1 MAAGAQQTKVVR
13 VGYVWST
20 NFAEGE
26 SDEEYKSGYA
36 YEYLQKVAYY
46 TGWEYQY
53 VYGDWS
59 DIFQML
65 VDGQVDLMIGV
76 SYTPERARIMDFPDY
91 PMGQENYYIYV
102 WQNSALAN
110 LSASELVGL
119 SIGCTGGS
127 MQNLSLEAWNQEH
140 GSSCTIQTF
149 SGNIDMYKAF
159 ASHTIDAVVDT
170 DNAIL
175 PTDGLVPLVKV
186 GSSDYYLAVR
196 KNAEDI
202 LSELNT
208 ALEQIDHSDPYY
220 LQNLHSKFFS
230 ETAIATTL
238 TAPEKAWLADHPVI
252 RVGYLNSYLP
262 YCSKDG
268 SGQPTGVML
277 DIFSGIF
284 AKLKVDAQ
292 PQIQYTAFDNQQA
305 MVDAVKAG
313 DVDVIFPIGGD
324 VWFSESLGLYQTA
337 DIAQI
342 LLDLVYKGDYAHLT
356 IEKIG
361 VNRNNL
367 MQYMDSVHRYPDAQV
382 VFFDSTEDCLK
393 AIVSGSIDCTIT
405 NGLRTDG
412 LVRRDIY
419 QSLNALE
426 LSDPFPICMGVRRGE
441 TDLLILLNHGLNTLD
456 KNYVLSSTYQYQ
468 DNIYVYTPMD
478 FLLENVLWVVTGIVL
493 FALVIIL
500 AAYRDAQKTR
510 RHLAQEKALTKN
522 LEDALE
528 EAQCANQAKTIF
540 LNNISHDIRTPMN
553 AIMGFTDIAM
563 KYNPKPEVENCLQK
577 IRESSEHLLT
587 LINDVLDISR
597 IESGKI
603 KFAPIG
609 VDIVEVADTVLSIMY
624 GFLSNRNITF
634 HTHLAI
640 PETRYVLADAV
651 RIREVLVNILGN
663 AVKFTG
669 DGGSITFT
677 SDYLPGADDRHMI
690 VRYRVTD
697 TGVGMTKEFV
707 KHIFD
712 EFSQEE
718 SSARTYYKG
727 SGLGMAISKRYVDL
741 MDGNISVESE
751 KGKGSTFTV
760 ELPLELTEA
769 DKVQKQA
776 SPGDSTDLTGVKIL
790 MAEDN
795 DLNAEIAMV
804 QLEELGIHITRASDG
819 KEALKIFA
827 SNQPGTFDII
837 FMDIMM
843 PNMNGYEATKA
854 IRALQNRPDA
864 RTIPIIAMTANAFAE
879 DVQASLDA
887 GMNLSLIHI

>member
-1 MAAGAQQTKVVR
+1 MKKRWIALLLVLVLAAGVIWAGSAYFDFVAQTIFDESTAHLTEIFHQANQQLYNLVSDN
-13 VGYVWST
+13 WSRMRMWAPYIEKT
-20 NFAEGE
+20 Q
-26 SDEEYKSGYA
+26 SDEEI
-36 YEYLQKVAYY
+36 VAYVNQAREESNFTNFY
-46 TGWEYQY
+46 FISRDGKYITLSEDRGYLDLREQLPTLILDDQPIVVNSVVPDKPEIMVFAIPTERDSFRGFDYEAIAITY
-53 VYGDWS
+53 NNS
-59 DIFQML
+59 DMVEALKISAFNGQASTYAVL
-65 VDGQVDLMIGV
+65 PDGRIAVDNSSEAMDNVHNLFVLLEESKSLTDDQITALQQDFLSGNSGSLLFKINGV
-76 SYTPERARIMDFPDY
+76 S
-91 PMGQENYYIYV
+91 NYLVYESANF
-102 WQNSALAN
+102 QNWTVVGIVPADVVNSSMNELQTTTITVVSAIAIAMAVML
-110 LSASELVGL
+110 LLLV
-119 SIGCTGGS
+119 II
-127 MQNLSLEAWNQEH
+127 QNRQKLKQ
-140 GSSCTIQTF
+140 
-149 SGNIDMYKAF
+149 K
-159 ASHTIDAVVDT
+159 
-170 DNAIL
+170 DNAL
-175 PTDGLVPLVKV
+175 
-186 GSSDYYLAVR
+186 LAR
-196 KNAEDI
+196 DELFSK
-202 LSELNT
+202 LSVN
-208 ALEQIDHSDPYY
+208 
-220 LQNLHSKFFS
+220 
-230 ETAIATTL
+230 
-238 TAPEKAWLADHPVI
+238 
-252 RVGYLNSYLP
+252 
-262 YCSKDG
+262 
-268 SGQPTGVML
+268 
-277 DIFSGIF
+277 
-284 AKLKVDAQ
+284 VDDV
-292 PQIQYTAFDNQQA
+292 FL
-305 MVDAVKAG
+305 MVDAK
-313 DVDVIFPIGGD
+313 
-324 VWFSESLGLYQTA
+324 
-337 DIAQI
+337 
-342 LLDLVYKGDYAHLT
+342 DLRVEYVSPN
-356 IEKIG
+356 IEKLVGISE
-361 VNRNNL
+361 
-367 MQYMDSVHRYPDAQV
+367 QQV
-382 VFFDSTEDCLK
+382 FDDIHEIEHL
-393 AIVSGSIDCTIT
+393 
-405 NGLRTDG
+405 LRTDESEHI
-412 LVRRDIY
+412 LD
-419 QSLNALE
+419 Q
-426 LSDPFPICMGVRRGE
+426 LSDILPGEQRLWDREYIHQITGEELWFRVAAFCTDIQGE
-441 TDLLILLNHGLNTLD
+441 TKYILDLSDRTKD
-456 KNYVLSSTYQYQ
+456 KKINQKLADAVHTA
-468 DNIYVYTPMD
+468 
-478 FLLENVLWVVTGIVL
+478 EN
-493 FALVIIL
+493 
-500 AAYRDAQKTR
+500 
-510 RHLAQEKALTKN
+510 
-522 LEDALE
+522 
-528 EAQCANQAKTIF
+528 ANRAKTIF
-540 LNNISHDIRTPMN
+540 LNNMSHDIRTPMN

-563 KYNPKPEVENCLQK
+563 KYHPKPEVENCLQK

-609 VDIVEVADTVLSIMY
+609 VDIVEVTDTVLSIMY

-697 TGVGMTKEFV
+697 TGVGMTKEFL

-718 SSARTYYKG
+718 SSARTQYKG

-741 MDGNISVESE
+741 MGGNISVESE

-804 QLEELGIHITRASDG
+804 QLDELGIHITRASDG

-843 PNMNGYEATKA
+843 PKMNGYEATKA

-887 GMNLSLIHI
+887 GMNDHLSKPIVMEEVIKTIARNIRQ

>member
-1 MAAGAQQTKVVR
+1 MKKRLTALLLSLVLVAGVIWAGSAYFDFVSQTIYEESTAHLTEIFHQANQQLYNLVSVN
-13 VGYVWST
+13 WSRMRMWVPYLEK
-20 NFAEGE
+20 AE
-26 SDEEYKSGYA
+26 SDEEVLA
-36 YEYLQKVAYY
+36 YVDQAREESNFTDFYFISRNGEYLTLTGNRGYLDLRDQLPNLILEKQPIVVNSVVPDQPEIMVFAIPAKQGSYRGFDYEAIAITYNNSDMVNALKISAFAGQASTFAVLPDGRVVVDNGSEDMQDIHNLCALLEKSERLTDEEITALQADFLAGNSSSIVFDVDGSSYY
-46 TGWEYQY
+46 L
-53 VYGDWS
+53 VYEPAN
-59 DIFQML
+59 FQNWTVLGIVPTDVVNSSMNKLQSTTML
-65 VDGQVDLMIGV
+65 VV
-76 SYTPERARIMDFPDY
+76 SGIAI
-91 PMGQENYYIYV
+91 
-102 WQNSALAN
+102 ALAVM
-110 LSASELVGL
+110 LLLLVIL
-119 SIGCTGGS
+119 HNR
-127 MQNLSLEAWNQEH
+127 QKLKQ
-140 GSSCTIQTF
+140 
-149 SGNIDMYKAF
+149 K
-159 ASHTIDAVVDT
+159 
-170 DNAIL
+170 DNAL
-175 PTDGLVPLVKV
+175 
-186 GSSDYYLAVR
+186 LAR
-196 KNAEDI
+196 DELFSK
-202 LSELNT
+202 LSVN
-208 ALEQIDHSDPYY
+208 
-220 LQNLHSKFFS
+220 
-230 ETAIATTL
+230 
-238 TAPEKAWLADHPVI
+238 
-252 RVGYLNSYLP
+252 
-262 YCSKDG
+262 
-268 SGQPTGVML
+268 
-277 DIFSGIF
+277 
-284 AKLKVDAQ
+284 VDDV
-292 PQIQYTAFDNQQA
+292 FL
-305 MVDAVKAG
+305 MVDANDLRVEYVSPNIEKLVG
-313 DVDVIFPIGGD
+313 ISEQQVLDDIREIEHLIRTDESVHILDQLSTILPGEQREWDREYIHQKTGEEL
-324 VWFSESLGLYQTA
+324 WFRVVVFCT
-337 DIAQI
+337 DIQGEKKYI
-342 LLDLVYKGDYAHLT
+342 LDLSDRTKDK
-356 IEKIG
+356 KI
-361 VNRNNL
+361 NQR
-367 MQYMDSVHRYPDAQV
+367 
-382 VFFDSTEDCLK
+382 
-393 AIVSGSIDCTIT
+393 
-405 NGLRTDG
+405 
-412 LVRRDIY
+412 
-419 QSLNALE
+419 
-426 LSDPFPICMGVRRGE
+426 
-441 TDLLILLNHGLNTLD
+441 
-456 KNYVLSSTYQYQ
+456 
-468 DNIYVYTPMD
+468 
-478 FLLENVLWVVTGIVL
+478 
-493 FALVIIL
+493 
-500 AAYRDAQKTR
+500 
-510 RHLAQEKALTKN
+510 
-522 LEDALE
+522 LEDAFHTAE
-528 EAQCANQAKTIF
+528 NANRAKTTF
-540 LNNISHDIRTPMN
+540 LNNMSHDIRTPMN
-553 AIMGFTDIAM
+553 AIIGFTNIAM
-563 KYNPKPEVENCLQK
+563 KHEPEPEVRGCLEK
-577 IRESSEHLLT
+577 IRESSDHLLT

-741 MDGNISVESE
+741 MGGNISVESE

-776 SPGDSTDLTGVKIL
+776 SPGDSTDLAGVKIL

-843 PNMNGYEATKA
+843 PKMNGYEATKA

-887 GMNLSLIHI
+887 RMNGHLSKPIVIDEVVKTIARNLNR

>member
-1 MAAGAQQTKVVR
+1 MKKRLTALLLSLVLVAGLIWAGFAYFGFVSQTIYEESTAHLTEIFHQANQTLYNLVSVN
-13 VGYVWST
+13 WSRMRMWVPYLEK
-20 NFAEGE
+20 AE
-26 SDEEYKSGYA
+26 SDEEVLA
-36 YEYLQKVAYY
+36 YVDQAREESNFTDFYFISRNGEYLTL
-46 TGWEYQY
+46 TGNRGYLDLRDQLPNLILEKQPIVVNSVVPDQPEIMVFAIPAKQGSYRSFDY
-53 VYGDWS
+53 EAIAITYNNS
-59 DIFQML
+59 DL
-65 VDGQVDLMIGV
+65 VD
-76 SYTPERARIMDFPDY
+76 
-91 PMGQENYYIYV
+91 
-102 WQNSALAN
+102 ALKI
-110 LSASELVGL
+110 S
-119 SIGCTGGS
+119 
-127 MQNLSLEAWNQEH
+127 
-140 GSSCTIQTF
+140 
-149 SGNIDMYKAF
+149 AF
-159 ASHTIDAVVDT
+159 AGQASTFAVLPDGRVVVD
-170 DNAIL
+170 N
-175 PTDGLVPLVKV
+175 
-186 GSSDYYLAVR
+186 GS
-196 KNAEDI
+196 EDM
-202 LSELNT
+202 
-208 ALEQIDHSDPYY
+208 Q
-220 LQNLHSKFFS
+220 
-230 ETAIATTL
+230 
-238 TAPEKAWLADHPVI
+238 
-252 RVGYLNSYLP
+252 
-262 YCSKDG
+262 
-268 SGQPTGVML
+268 
-277 DIFSGIF
+277 DIH
-284 AKLKVDAQ
+284 
-292 PQIQYTAFDNQQA
+292 N
-305 MVDAVKAG
+305 
-313 DVDVIFPIGGD
+313 
-324 VWFSESLGLYQTA
+324 
-337 DIAQI
+337 
-342 LLDLVYKGDYAHLT
+342 
-356 IEKIG
+356 
-361 VNRNNL
+361 
-367 MQYMDSVHRYPDAQV
+367 
-382 VFFDSTEDCLK
+382 
-393 AIVSGSIDCTIT
+393 
-405 NGLRTDG
+405 
-412 LVRRDIY
+412 
-419 QSLNALE
+419 
-426 LSDPFPICMGVRRGE
+426 
-441 TDLLILLNHGLNTLD
+441 
-456 KNYVLSSTYQYQ
+456 
-468 DNIYVYTPMD
+468 
-478 FLLENVLWVVTGIVL
+478 L
-493 FALVIIL
+493 FALLEKSERLTDEEITALQADFLAGNSSSIVFDVDGSSYYLVYEPANFQNWTVLGIVPTDVVNSSMNKLQSTTMLVVSGIAIALAVMLLLLVIQQNRQKLRRKDNELLARDELFSKLSINVDDVFLMMDANDLRVEYVSPNIEKLVGISEQQVLDDIREIEHLIRTDESVHIL
-500 AAYRDAQKTR
+500 DQLSTILPGEQREWDREYIHQKTGEELWFR
-510 RHLAQEKALTKN
+510 VVVFCTDIQGEKKYILDLSDRTKDKKIN
-522 LEDALE
+522 QRLEDAFHTAE
-528 EAQCANQAKTIF
+528 NANRAKTTF
-540 LNNISHDIRTPMN
+540 LNNMSHDIRTPMN
-553 AIMGFTDIAM
+553 AIIGFTNIAM
-563 KYNPKPEVENCLQK
+563 KHEPEPEVRGCLEK
-577 IRESSEHLLT
+577 IRESSDHLLT

-663 AVKFTG
+663 AVKFTD

-776 SPGDSTDLTGVKIL
+776 SPGDSTDLAGVKIL

-843 PNMNGYEATKA
+843 PKMNGYEATKA

-887 GMNLSLIHI
+887 GMNDHLSKPIVIDEVVKTIARNLNR

>member
-1 MAAGAQQTKVVR
+1 MKKRWIALLLVLVLVAGVIWAGSAYFDFVAQTIFDE
-13 VGYVWST
+13 ST
-20 NFAEGE
+20 
-26 SDEEYKSGYA
+26 
-36 YEYLQKVAYY
+36 
-46 TGWEYQY
+46 
-53 VYGDWS
+53 
-59 DIFQML
+59 
-65 VDGQVDLMIGV
+65 
-76 SYTPERARIMDFPDY
+76 
-91 PMGQENYYIYV
+91 
-102 WQNSALAN
+102 
-110 LSASELVGL
+110 
-119 SIGCTGGS
+119 
-127 MQNLSLEAWNQEH
+127 
-140 GSSCTIQTF
+140 
-149 SGNIDMYKAF
+149 
-159 ASHTIDAVVDT
+159 
-170 DNAIL
+170 
-175 PTDGLVPLVKV
+175 
-186 GSSDYYLAVR
+186 
-196 KNAEDI
+196 
-202 LSELNT
+202 
-208 ALEQIDHSDPYY
+208 
-220 LQNLHSKFFS
+220 
-230 ETAIATTL
+230 
-238 TAPEKAWLADHPVI
+238 
-252 RVGYLNSYLP
+252 
-262 YCSKDG
+262 
-268 SGQPTGVML
+268 
-277 DIFSGIF
+277 
-284 AKLKVDAQ
+284 
-292 PQIQYTAFDNQQA
+292 
-305 MVDAVKAG
+305 
-313 DVDVIFPIGGD
+313 
-324 VWFSESLGLYQTA
+324 
-337 DIAQI
+337 
-342 LLDLVYKGDYAHLT
+342 AHLT
-356 IEKIG
+356 EIFHQANQQLYNLVSVNWSRMRMWAPYIEKTQSAEEIVAY
-361 VNRNNL
+361 VNQAREESNFTDFYFISRDGKYITLSEGRGYLDLREQLPTLILDDQPIVVNSVVPDKPEIMVFAIPTERGSFRGFDYEAIAITYNNSDMVEAL
-367 MQYMDSVHRYPDAQV
+367 KISAFNGQASTYAVLPDGRIAVDNSSEAMDSVHNLFVLLEESKSLTDDQITALQQD
-382 VFFDSTEDCLK
+382 FLSGN
-393 AIVSGSIDCTIT
+393 SGSLLFKINGVSNYLVYESANFQNWTVVGIVPADVVNASMNKLQATTIT
-405 NGLRTDG
+405 VVSAITIAMAVMLLLLVIIQNRQKLKQKDNALLARDKLFSKLSVNVDDVFLMVDAKDLRVEYVSPNIEKLVGISEQQVFDDIHEIEHLLRTDESEHI
-412 LVRRDIY
+412 LD
-419 QSLNALE
+419 Q
-426 LSDPFPICMGVRRGE
+426 LSDILPGE
-441 TDLLILLNHGLNTLD
+441 QRLWDREYIHQITGEELWFRVAAFCTDIQGEAKYILDLSDRTKD
-456 KNYVLSSTYQYQ
+456 KKINQKLADAVHTA
-468 DNIYVYTPMD
+468 
-478 FLLENVLWVVTGIVL
+478 EN
-493 FALVIIL
+493 
-500 AAYRDAQKTR
+500 
-510 RHLAQEKALTKN
+510 
-522 LEDALE
+522 
-528 EAQCANQAKTIF
+528 ANRAKTIF
-540 LNNISHDIRTPMN
+540 LNNMSHDIRTPMN

-697 TGVGMTKEFV
+697 TGVGMTKEFL

-718 SSARTYYKG
+718 SSARTHYKG

-741 MDGNISVESE
+741 MGGNISVESE

-843 PNMNGYEATKA
+843 PKMNGYEATKA

-887 GMNLSLIHI
+887 GMNDHLSKPIVMEEVIKAIAGNIRQ

>member
-1 MAAGAQQTKVVR
+1 MKKRLTALLLSLVLVAGLIWAGFAYFGFVSQTIYEESTSHLTEIFHQANQTLYNLVSVN
-13 VGYVWST
+13 WSRMRMWVPYLEK
-20 NFAEGE
+20 AE
-26 SDEEYKSGYA
+26 SDEEVLA
-36 YEYLQKVAYY
+36 YVDQAREESNFTDFYFISRNGEYLTL
-46 TGWEYQY
+46 TGNRGYLDLRDQLPNLILKKQPIVVNSVVPDQPEIMVFAIPAKQGSYRGFDY
-53 VYGDWS
+53 EAIAITYNNS
-59 DIFQML
+59 DM
-65 VDGQVDLMIGV
+65 V
-76 SYTPERARIMDFPDY
+76 
-91 PMGQENYYIYV
+91 N
-102 WQNSALAN
+102 ALKI
-110 LSASELVGL
+110 S
-119 SIGCTGGS
+119 
-127 MQNLSLEAWNQEH
+127 
-140 GSSCTIQTF
+140 
-149 SGNIDMYKAF
+149 AF
-159 ASHTIDAVVDT
+159 AGQASTYAVLPDGRIAVD
-170 DNAIL
+170 N
-175 PTDGLVPLVKV
+175 
-186 GSSDYYLAVR
+186 SSEA
-196 KNAEDI
+196 
-202 LSELNT
+202 
-208 ALEQIDHSDPYY
+208 
-220 LQNLHSKFFS
+220 
-230 ETAIATTL
+230 
-238 TAPEKAWLADHPVI
+238 
-252 RVGYLNSYLP
+252 
-262 YCSKDG
+262 
-268 SGQPTGVML
+268 
-277 DIFSGIF
+277 
-284 AKLKVDAQ
+284 
-292 PQIQYTAFDNQQA
+292 
-305 MVDAVKAG
+305 
-313 DVDVIFPIGGD
+313 
-324 VWFSESLGLYQTA
+324 
-337 DIAQI
+337 
-342 LLDLVYKGDYAHLT
+342 
-356 IEKIG
+356 
-361 VNRNNL
+361 
-367 MQYMDSVHRYPDAQV
+367 MDSVHNLFVLLEESKSLTDDQITALQQD
-382 VFFDSTEDCLK
+382 FLSGN
-393 AIVSGSIDCTIT
+393 SGSLLFKINGVSNYLVYESANFQNWTVVGIVPADVVNSSMNELQTTTIT
-405 NGLRTDG
+405 VVSAITIAMAVMLLLLVIIQNRQKLKQKDNALLARDELFSKLSVNVDDVFLMVDAKDLRVEYVSPNIEKLVGISEQQVFDDIHEIEHLLRTDESEPI
-412 LVRRDIY
+412 LD
-419 QSLNALE
+419 Q
-426 LSDPFPICMGVRRGE
+426 LSDILPGE
-441 TDLLILLNHGLNTLD
+441 QRLWDREYIHQITGEELWFRVAAFCTDIQGEAKYILDLSDRTKD
-456 KNYVLSSTYQYQ
+456 KKINQKLADAVHTA
-468 DNIYVYTPMD
+468 
-478 FLLENVLWVVTGIVL
+478 EN
-493 FALVIIL
+493 
-500 AAYRDAQKTR
+500 
-510 RHLAQEKALTKN
+510 
-522 LEDALE
+522 
-528 EAQCANQAKTIF
+528 ANRAKTIF
-540 LNNISHDIRTPMN
+540 LNNMSHDIRTPMN

-563 KYNPKPEVENCLQK
+563 KYHPKPEVENCLQK

-609 VDIVEVADTVLSIMY
+609 VDIVEVTDTVLSIMY

-718 SSARTYYKG
+718 SSARTHYKG

-741 MDGNISVESE
+741 MGGNISVESE

-776 SPGDSTDLTGVKIL
+776 SPGDSTDLAGVKIL

-843 PNMNGYEATKA
+843 PKMNGYEATKA

-887 GMNLSLIHI
+887 GMNDHLSKPIVMEEVIKTIARNIRQ

>member
-1 MAAGAQQTKVVR
+1 MKKRWIALLLVLVLAAGVIWAGSAYFDFVAQTIFDESTAHLTEIFHQANQQLYNLVSDN
-13 VGYVWST
+13 WSRMRMWAPYIEKT
-20 NFAEGE
+20 Q
-26 SDEEYKSGYA
+26 SDEEI
-36 YEYLQKVAYY
+36 VAYVNQAREESNFTDFY
-46 TGWEYQY
+46 FISRDGKYITLSEDRGYLDLREQLPTLILDDQPIVVNSVVPDKPEIMVFAIPTERDSFRGFDYEAIAITY
-53 VYGDWS
+53 NNS
-59 DIFQML
+59 DMVEALKISAFNGQASTYAVL
-65 VDGQVDLMIGV
+65 PDGRIAVDNSSEAMDNVHNLFVLLEESKSLTDDQITALQQDFLSGNSGSLLFKINGV
-76 SYTPERARIMDFPDY
+76 S
-91 PMGQENYYIYV
+91 NYLVYESANF
-102 WQNSALAN
+102 QNWTVVGIVPADVVNSSMNELQTTTITVVSAIAIAMAVML
-110 LSASELVGL
+110 LLLV
-119 SIGCTGGS
+119 II
-127 MQNLSLEAWNQEH
+127 QNRQKLKQ
-140 GSSCTIQTF
+140 
-149 SGNIDMYKAF
+149 K
-159 ASHTIDAVVDT
+159 
-170 DNAIL
+170 DNAL
-175 PTDGLVPLVKV
+175 
-186 GSSDYYLAVR
+186 LAR
-196 KNAEDI
+196 DELFSK
-202 LSELNT
+202 LSVN
-208 ALEQIDHSDPYY
+208 
-220 LQNLHSKFFS
+220 
-230 ETAIATTL
+230 
-238 TAPEKAWLADHPVI
+238 
-252 RVGYLNSYLP
+252 
-262 YCSKDG
+262 
-268 SGQPTGVML
+268 
-277 DIFSGIF
+277 
-284 AKLKVDAQ
+284 VDDV
-292 PQIQYTAFDNQQA
+292 FL
-305 MVDAVKAG
+305 MVDAK
-313 DVDVIFPIGGD
+313 
-324 VWFSESLGLYQTA
+324 
-337 DIAQI
+337 
-342 LLDLVYKGDYAHLT
+342 DLRVEYVSPN
-356 IEKIG
+356 IEKLVGISE
-361 VNRNNL
+361 
-367 MQYMDSVHRYPDAQV
+367 QQV
-382 VFFDSTEDCLK
+382 FDDIHEIEHL
-393 AIVSGSIDCTIT
+393 
-405 NGLRTDG
+405 LRTDESEHI
-412 LVRRDIY
+412 LD
-419 QSLNALE
+419 Q
-426 LSDPFPICMGVRRGE
+426 LSDILPGEQRLWDREYIHQITGEELWFRVAAFCTDIQGE
-441 TDLLILLNHGLNTLD
+441 TKYILDLSDRTKD
-456 KNYVLSSTYQYQ
+456 KKINQKLADAVHTA
-468 DNIYVYTPMD
+468 
-478 FLLENVLWVVTGIVL
+478 EN
-493 FALVIIL
+493 
-500 AAYRDAQKTR
+500 
-510 RHLAQEKALTKN
+510 
-522 LEDALE
+522 
-528 EAQCANQAKTIF
+528 ANRAKTIF
-540 LNNISHDIRTPMN
+540 LNNMSHDIRTPMN

-563 KYNPKPEVENCLQK
+563 KYHPKPEVENCLQK

-609 VDIVEVADTVLSIMY
+609 VDIVEVTDTVLSIMY

-697 TGVGMTKEFV
+697 TGVGMTKEFL

-718 SSARTYYKG
+718 SSARTQYKG

-741 MDGNISVESE
+741 MGGNISVESE

-804 QLEELGIHITRASDG
+804 QLDELGIHITRASDG

-843 PNMNGYEATKA
+843 PKMNGYEATKA

-887 GMNLSLIHI
+887 GMNDHLSKPIVMEEVIKAIARNIRQ

>member
-1 MAAGAQQTKVVR
+1 MKKRLTALLLSLVLVAGLIWAGFAYFGFVSQTIYEESTAHLTEIFHQANQTLYNLVSVN
-13 VGYVWST
+13 WSRMRMWVPYLEK
-20 NFAEGE
+20 AE
-26 SDEEYKSGYA
+26 SDEEVLA
-36 YEYLQKVAYY
+36 YVDQAREESNFTDFYFISRNGEYLTL
-46 TGWEYQY
+46 TGNRGYLDLRDQLPNLILEKQPIVVNSVVPDQPEIMVFAIPAKQGSYRGFDY
-53 VYGDWS
+53 EAIAITYNNS
-59 DIFQML
+59 DM
-65 VDGQVDLMIGV
+65 V
-76 SYTPERARIMDFPDY
+76 
-91 PMGQENYYIYV
+91 N
-102 WQNSALAN
+102 ALKI
-110 LSASELVGL
+110 S
-119 SIGCTGGS
+119 
-127 MQNLSLEAWNQEH
+127 
-140 GSSCTIQTF
+140 
-149 SGNIDMYKAF
+149 AF
-159 ASHTIDAVVDT
+159 AGQASTYAVLPDGRIAVD
-170 DNAIL
+170 N
-175 PTDGLVPLVKV
+175 
-186 GSSDYYLAVR
+186 SSEA
-196 KNAEDI
+196 
-202 LSELNT
+202 
-208 ALEQIDHSDPYY
+208 
-220 LQNLHSKFFS
+220 
-230 ETAIATTL
+230 
-238 TAPEKAWLADHPVI
+238 
-252 RVGYLNSYLP
+252 
-262 YCSKDG
+262 
-268 SGQPTGVML
+268 
-277 DIFSGIF
+277 
-284 AKLKVDAQ
+284 
-292 PQIQYTAFDNQQA
+292 
-305 MVDAVKAG
+305 
-313 DVDVIFPIGGD
+313 
-324 VWFSESLGLYQTA
+324 
-337 DIAQI
+337 
-342 LLDLVYKGDYAHLT
+342 
-356 IEKIG
+356 
-361 VNRNNL
+361 
-367 MQYMDSVHRYPDAQV
+367 MDSVHNLFVLLEESKSLTDDQITALQQD
-382 VFFDSTEDCLK
+382 FLSGN
-393 AIVSGSIDCTIT
+393 SGSLLFKINGVSNYLVYESANFQNWTVVGIVPADVVNSSMNELQTTTIT
-405 NGLRTDG
+405 VVSAITIAMA
-412 LVRRDIY
+412 V
-419 QSLNALE
+419 
-426 LSDPFPICMGVRRGE
+426 M
-441 TDLLILLNHGLNTLD
+441 LLL
-456 KNYVLSSTYQYQ
+456 
-468 DNIYVYTPMD
+468 
-478 FLLENVLWVVTGIVL
+478 
-493 FALVIIL
+493 LVIIQN
-500 AAYRDAQKTR
+500 RQK
-510 RHLAQEKALTKN
+510 LKQKDKALLARDELFSKLSVNVDDVFLMVDAKDLRVEYVSPNIEKLVGISEQQVFDDIHEIEHLLQTDESEHILDQLSDILPGEQRLWDREYIHQITGEELWFRVAAFCTDIQGEAKYILDLSDRTKDKKIN
-522 LEDALE
+522 QKLADAVHTAE
-528 EAQCANQAKTIF
+528 NANRAKTIF
-540 LNNISHDIRTPMN
+540 LNNMSHDIRTPMN
-553 AIMGFTDIAM
+553 AIIGFTNIAR
-563 KYNPKPEVENCLQK
+563 KCNPKPEVENCLQK

-634 HTHLAI
+634 HTHLAV

-741 MDGNISVESE
+741 MGGNISVESE

-776 SPGDSTDLTGVKIL
+776 SPGDSTDLAGVKIL

-843 PNMNGYEATKA
+843 PKMNGYEATKA

-887 GMNLSLIHI
+887 GMNDHLSKPIVMEEVIKTIARNIRQ

>member
-1 MAAGAQQTKVVR
+1 MKKRWIALLLVLVLVAGVIWAGSAYFDFVAQTI
-13 VGYVWST
+13 YDEST
-20 NFAEGE
+20 
-26 SDEEYKSGYA
+26 
-36 YEYLQKVAYY
+36 
-46 TGWEYQY
+46 
-53 VYGDWS
+53 
-59 DIFQML
+59 
-65 VDGQVDLMIGV
+65 
-76 SYTPERARIMDFPDY
+76 
-91 PMGQENYYIYV
+91 
-102 WQNSALAN
+102 
-110 LSASELVGL
+110 
-119 SIGCTGGS
+119 
-127 MQNLSLEAWNQEH
+127 
-140 GSSCTIQTF
+140 
-149 SGNIDMYKAF
+149 
-159 ASHTIDAVVDT
+159 
-170 DNAIL
+170 
-175 PTDGLVPLVKV
+175 
-186 GSSDYYLAVR
+186 
-196 KNAEDI
+196 
-202 LSELNT
+202 
-208 ALEQIDHSDPYY
+208 
-220 LQNLHSKFFS
+220 
-230 ETAIATTL
+230 
-238 TAPEKAWLADHPVI
+238 
-252 RVGYLNSYLP
+252 
-262 YCSKDG
+262 
-268 SGQPTGVML
+268 
-277 DIFSGIF
+277 
-284 AKLKVDAQ
+284 
-292 PQIQYTAFDNQQA
+292 
-305 MVDAVKAG
+305 
-313 DVDVIFPIGGD
+313 
-324 VWFSESLGLYQTA
+324 
-337 DIAQI
+337 
-342 LLDLVYKGDYAHLT
+342 AHLT
-356 IEKIG
+356 EIFHQANQQLYNLVSVNWSRMRMWAPYIEKTQSAEEIVAY
-361 VNRNNL
+361 VNQAREESNFTNFYFISRDGKYITLSEGRGYLDLREQLPTLILDDQPIVVNSVVPDKPEIMVFAIPTERGSFRGFDYEAIAITYNNSDMVEAL
-367 MQYMDSVHRYPDAQV
+367 KISAFNGQASTYAVLPDGRIAVDNSSEAMDSVHNLFVLLEESKSLTDDQITALQQD
-382 VFFDSTEDCLK
+382 FLSGN
-393 AIVSGSIDCTIT
+393 SGSLLFKINGVSNYLVYESANFQNWTVVGIVPADVVNSSMNELQTTTIT
-405 NGLRTDG
+405 VVSAITIAMAVMLLLLVIIQNRQKLKQKDNALLARDELFSKLSVNVDDVFLMVDAKDLRVEYVSPNIEKLVGISEQQVFDDIHEIEHLLRTDESEHI
-412 LVRRDIY
+412 LD
-419 QSLNALE
+419 Q
-426 LSDPFPICMGVRRGE
+426 LSDILPGE
-441 TDLLILLNHGLNTLD
+441 QRLWDRECIHQITGEELWFRVAAFCTDIQGEAKYILDLSDRTKD
-456 KNYVLSSTYQYQ
+456 KKINQKLADAVHTA
-468 DNIYVYTPMD
+468 
-478 FLLENVLWVVTGIVL
+478 EN
-493 FALVIIL
+493 
-500 AAYRDAQKTR
+500 
-510 RHLAQEKALTKN
+510 
-522 LEDALE
+522 
-528 EAQCANQAKTIF
+528 ANRAKTIF
-540 LNNISHDIRTPMN
+540 LNNMSHDIRTPMN
-553 AIMGFTDIAM
+553 AIIGFTDIAR
-563 KYNPKPEVENCLQK
+563 KYHPKPEVENCLQK

-634 HTHLAI
+634 HTHLAV

-718 SSARTYYKG
+718 SSARTHYKG

-741 MDGNISVESE
+741 MGGNISVESE

-843 PNMNGYEATKA
+843 PKMNGYEATKA

-887 GMNLSLIHI
+887 GMNDHLSKPIVMEEVIKTIARNIRQ

>member
-1 MAAGAQQTKVVR
+1 MKKRWIAFLLVLVLVAGVIWAGSAYFDFVAQTIFDESTAHLTEIFHQANQQLYNLVSVN
-13 VGYVWST
+13 WSRMRMWAPYIEKT
-20 NFAEGE
+20 Q
-26 SDEEYKSGYA
+26 SDEEI
-36 YEYLQKVAYY
+36 VAYVNQAREESNFTDFY
-46 TGWEYQY
+46 FI
-53 VYGDWS
+53 S
-59 DIFQML
+59 R
-65 VDGQVDLMIGV
+65 DGKYITLSEGRGYLDLR
-76 SYTPERARIMDFPDY
+76 E
-91 PMGQENYYIYV
+91 Q
-102 WQNSALAN
+102 
-110 LSASELVGL
+110 
-119 SIGCTGGS
+119 
-127 MQNLSLEAWNQEH
+127 
-140 GSSCTIQTF
+140 
-149 SGNIDMYKAF
+149 
-159 ASHTIDAVVDT
+159 
-170 DNAIL
+170 L
-175 PTDGLVPLVKV
+175 PTLILDDQPIVVNSVVPDKPEIMVFAIPTER
-186 GSSDYYLAVR
+186 GSFRGFDY
-196 KNAEDI
+196 E
-202 LSELNT
+202 
-208 ALEQIDHSDPYY
+208 
-220 LQNLHSKFFS
+220 
-230 ETAIATTL
+230 AIAIT
-238 TAPEKAWLADHPVI
+238 
-252 RVGYLNSYLP
+252 YNNSDMVEALKISAFNGQASTYAVLP
-262 YCSKDG
+262 DG
-268 SGQPTGVML
+268 R
-277 DIFSGIF
+277 I
-284 AKLKVDAQ
+284 AVD
-292 PQIQYTAFDNQQA
+292 NS
-305 MVDAVKAG
+305 
-313 DVDVIFPIGGD
+313 
-324 VWFSESLGLYQTA
+324 SEA
-337 DIAQI
+337 
-342 LLDLVYKGDYAHLT
+342 
-356 IEKIG
+356 
-361 VNRNNL
+361 
-367 MQYMDSVHRYPDAQV
+367 MDSVHNLFVLLEESKSLTDDQITALQQD
-382 VFFDSTEDCLK
+382 FLSGN
-393 AIVSGSIDCTIT
+393 SGSLLFKINGVSNYLVYEPANFQNWTVVGIVPADVVNSSMNELQATTIT
-405 NGLRTDG
+405 VVSAITIAMAVMLLLLVIIQNRQKLKQKDNALLARDELFSKLSVNVDDVFLMVDAKDLRVEYVSPNIEKLVGISEQQVFDDIHEIEHLLRTDESEHI
-412 LVRRDIY
+412 LD
-419 QSLNALE
+419 Q
-426 LSDPFPICMGVRRGE
+426 LSDILPGE
-441 TDLLILLNHGLNTLD
+441 QRLWDREYIHQITGEELWFRVAAFCTDIQGEAKYILDLSDRTKD
-456 KNYVLSSTYQYQ
+456 KKINQKLADAVHTA
-468 DNIYVYTPMD
+468 
-478 FLLENVLWVVTGIVL
+478 EN
-493 FALVIIL
+493 
-500 AAYRDAQKTR
+500 
-510 RHLAQEKALTKN
+510 
-522 LEDALE
+522 
-528 EAQCANQAKTIF
+528 ANRAKTIF
-540 LNNISHDIRTPMN
+540 LNNMSHDIRTPMN

-697 TGVGMTKEFV
+697 TGVGMTKEFL

-718 SSARTYYKG
+718 SSARTHYKG

-741 MDGNISVESE
+741 MGGNISVESE

-769 DKVQKQA
+769 DEVQKQA

-827 SNQPGTFDII
+827 SNQSGTFDII
-837 FMDIMM
+837 LMDIMM
-843 PNMNGYEATKA
+843 PKMNGYEATKA

-887 GMNLSLIHI
+887 GMNDHLSKPIVMEEVIKAIARNIRQ

>member
-1 MAAGAQQTKVVR
+1 MKKRWIALLLVLVLVAGVIWAGSAYFDFVAQTIFDESTAHLTEIFHQANQQLYNLVSDN
-13 VGYVWST
+13 WSRMRMWAPYIEKT
-20 NFAEGE
+20 Q
-26 SDEEYKSGYA
+26 SDEEI
-36 YEYLQKVAYY
+36 VAYVNQAREESNFTNFY
-46 TGWEYQY
+46 FI
-53 VYGDWS
+53 S
-59 DIFQML
+59 R
-65 VDGQVDLMIGV
+65 DGKYITLSEDRGYLDLR
-76 SYTPERARIMDFPDY
+76 E
-91 PMGQENYYIYV
+91 Q
-102 WQNSALAN
+102 
-110 LSASELVGL
+110 
-119 SIGCTGGS
+119 
-127 MQNLSLEAWNQEH
+127 
-140 GSSCTIQTF
+140 
-149 SGNIDMYKAF
+149 
-159 ASHTIDAVVDT
+159 
-170 DNAIL
+170 L
-175 PTDGLVPLVKV
+175 PTLILDDQPIVVNSVVPDKPEIMVFAIPTER
-186 GSSDYYLAVR
+186 GSFRGFDY
-196 KNAEDI
+196 E
-202 LSELNT
+202 
-208 ALEQIDHSDPYY
+208 
-220 LQNLHSKFFS
+220 
-230 ETAIATTL
+230 AIAIT
-238 TAPEKAWLADHPVI
+238 
-252 RVGYLNSYLP
+252 YNNSDMVEALKISAFNGQASTYAVLP
-262 YCSKDG
+262 DG
-268 SGQPTGVML
+268 R
-277 DIFSGIF
+277 I
-284 AKLKVDAQ
+284 AVD
-292 PQIQYTAFDNQQA
+292 NS
-305 MVDAVKAG
+305 
-313 DVDVIFPIGGD
+313 
-324 VWFSESLGLYQTA
+324 SEA
-337 DIAQI
+337 
-342 LLDLVYKGDYAHLT
+342 
-356 IEKIG
+356 
-361 VNRNNL
+361 
-367 MQYMDSVHRYPDAQV
+367 MDSVHNLFVLLEESKSLTDDQITALQQD
-382 VFFDSTEDCLK
+382 FLSGN
-393 AIVSGSIDCTIT
+393 SGSLLFKINGVSNYLVYESANFQNWTVVGIVPADVVNSSMNELQTTTIT
-405 NGLRTDG
+405 VVSAITIAMAVMLLLLVIIQNRQKLKQKDNALLARDELFSKLSVNVDDVFLMVDAKDLRVEYVSPNIEKLVGISEQQVFDDIHEIEHLLRTDESEHI
-412 LVRRDIY
+412 LD
-419 QSLNALE
+419 Q
-426 LSDPFPICMGVRRGE
+426 LSDILPGE
-441 TDLLILLNHGLNTLD
+441 QRLWDREYIHQITGEELWFRVAAFCTDIQGEAKYILDLSDRTKD
-456 KNYVLSSTYQYQ
+456 KKINQKLADAVHTA
-468 DNIYVYTPMD
+468 
-478 FLLENVLWVVTGIVL
+478 EN
-493 FALVIIL
+493 
-500 AAYRDAQKTR
+500 
-510 RHLAQEKALTKN
+510 
-522 LEDALE
+522 
-528 EAQCANQAKTIF
+528 ANRAKTIF
-540 LNNISHDIRTPMN
+540 LNNMSHDIRTPMN

-563 KYNPKPEVENCLQK
+563 KYHPKPEVENCLQK

-634 HTHLAI
+634 HTHLAV

-697 TGVGMTKEFV
+697 TGVGMTKEFL

-718 SSARTYYKG
+718 SSARTHYKG

-741 MDGNISVESE
+741 MGGNISVESE

-843 PNMNGYEATKA
+843 PKMNGYEATKA

-887 GMNLSLIHI
+887 GMNDHLSKPIVMEEVIKTIARNIRQ

>member
-1 MAAGAQQTKVVR
+1 MKKRLTALLLSLVLVAGVIWAGSAYFDFVSQTIYEESTAHLTEIFHQANQTLYNLVSVN
-13 VGYVWST
+13 WSRMRMWVPYLEK
-20 NFAEGE
+20 AE
-26 SDEEYKSGYA
+26 SDEQVLA
-36 YEYLQKVAYY
+36 YVDQAREESNFTDFYFISRNGEYLTL
-46 TGWEYQY
+46 TGNRGYLDLRDQLPNLIQEKQPIVVNSVVPDQPEIMVFAIPAKQGSYRGFDY
-53 VYGDWS
+53 EAIAITYNNS
-59 DIFQML
+59 DM
-65 VDGQVDLMIGV
+65 V
-76 SYTPERARIMDFPDY
+76 
-91 PMGQENYYIYV
+91 N
-102 WQNSALAN
+102 ALKI
-110 LSASELVGL
+110 S
-119 SIGCTGGS
+119 
-127 MQNLSLEAWNQEH
+127 
-140 GSSCTIQTF
+140 
-149 SGNIDMYKAF
+149 AF
-159 ASHTIDAVVDT
+159 AGQASTYAVLPDGRIAVD
-170 DNAIL
+170 N
-175 PTDGLVPLVKV
+175 
-186 GSSDYYLAVR
+186 SSEA
-196 KNAEDI
+196 
-202 LSELNT
+202 
-208 ALEQIDHSDPYY
+208 
-220 LQNLHSKFFS
+220 
-230 ETAIATTL
+230 
-238 TAPEKAWLADHPVI
+238 
-252 RVGYLNSYLP
+252 
-262 YCSKDG
+262 
-268 SGQPTGVML
+268 
-277 DIFSGIF
+277 
-284 AKLKVDAQ
+284 
-292 PQIQYTAFDNQQA
+292 
-305 MVDAVKAG
+305 
-313 DVDVIFPIGGD
+313 
-324 VWFSESLGLYQTA
+324 
-337 DIAQI
+337 
-342 LLDLVYKGDYAHLT
+342 
-356 IEKIG
+356 
-361 VNRNNL
+361 
-367 MQYMDSVHRYPDAQV
+367 MDSVHNLFVLLEESKSLTDDQITALQQDFLSGNSGSLLFKINGVSHYLVYESANFQNWTVVGIVPTDVVNSSMNKLQSTTMLVVSGIAIALAVMLLLLVILHNRQKLRRKDNELLARDELFSKLSVNVDDVFLMVDANDLRVEYVSPNIEKLVGISEQQVLDDIHEIEHLIRTDESVHILDQLSTILPGEQREWDREYIHQKTGEELWFRVV
-382 VFFDSTEDCLK
+382 VF
-393 AIVSGSIDCTIT
+393 CT
-405 NGLRTDG
+405 
-412 LVRRDIY
+412 DIQGEKKY
-419 QSLNALE
+419 ILD
-426 LSDPFPICMGVRRGE
+426 LSDR
-441 TDLLILLNHGLNTLD
+441 TKD
-456 KNYVLSSTYQYQ
+456 KKINQ
-468 DNIYVYTPMD
+468 
-478 FLLENVLWVVTGIVL
+478 
-493 FALVIIL
+493 
-500 AAYRDAQKTR
+500 R
-510 RHLAQEKALTKN
+510 
-522 LEDALE
+522 LEDAFHTAE
-528 EAQCANQAKTIF
+528 NANRAKTTF
-540 LNNISHDIRTPMN
+540 LNNMSHDIRTPMN
-553 AIMGFTDIAM
+553 AIIGFTNIAM
-563 KYNPKPEVENCLQK
+563 KHEPEPEVRSCLEK
-577 IRESSEHLLT
+577 IRESSDHLLT

-741 MDGNISVESE
+741 MGGNISVESE

-776 SPGDSTDLTGVKIL
+776 SPGDSTDLAGVKIL

-843 PNMNGYEATKA
+843 PKMNGYEATKA
-854 IRALQNRPDA
+854 IRTLQNRPDA

-887 GMNLSLIHI
+887 GMNGHLSKPIVIDEVVKTIARNLNR

>member
-1 MAAGAQQTKVVR
+1 MKKRLTALLLSLVLVAGLIWAGFAYFGFVSQTIYEESTSHLTEIFHQANQTLYNLVSVN
-13 VGYVWST
+13 WSRMRMWVPYLEK
-20 NFAEGE
+20 AE
-26 SDEEYKSGYA
+26 SDEEVLA
-36 YEYLQKVAYY
+36 YVVQAREESNFTDFYFISRNGEYLTL
-46 TGWEYQY
+46 TGNRGYLDLRDQLPNLILEKQPIVVNSVVPDQPEIMVFAIPAKQGSYRGFDY
-53 VYGDWS
+53 EAIAITYNNS
-59 DIFQML
+59 DL
-65 VDGQVDLMIGV
+65 VD
-76 SYTPERARIMDFPDY
+76 
-91 PMGQENYYIYV
+91 
-102 WQNSALAN
+102 ALKI
-110 LSASELVGL
+110 S
-119 SIGCTGGS
+119 
-127 MQNLSLEAWNQEH
+127 
-140 GSSCTIQTF
+140 
-149 SGNIDMYKAF
+149 AF
-159 ASHTIDAVVDT
+159 AGQASTFAVLPDGRVVVDNGSEDMQDIHNLFALLEKSERLT
-170 DNAIL
+170 DEEI
-175 PTDGLVPLVKV
+175 
-186 GSSDYYLAVR
+186 
-196 KNAEDI
+196 
-202 LSELNT
+202 T
-208 ALEQIDHSDPYY
+208 ALQAD
-220 LQNLHSKFFS
+220 F
-230 ETAIATTL
+230 
-238 TAPEKAWLADHPVI
+238 LA
-252 RVGYLNSYLP
+252 GN
-262 YCSKDG
+262 
-268 SGQPTGVML
+268 
-277 DIFSGIF
+277 
-284 AKLKVDAQ
+284 
-292 PQIQYTAFDNQQA
+292 
-305 MVDAVKAG
+305 
-313 DVDVIFPIGGD
+313 
-324 VWFSESLGLYQTA
+324 
-337 DIAQI
+337 
-342 LLDLVYKGDYAHLT
+342 
-356 IEKIG
+356 
-361 VNRNNL
+361 
-367 MQYMDSVHRYPDAQV
+367 
-382 VFFDSTEDCLK
+382 
-393 AIVSGSIDCTIT
+393 SGSIVFDVDGSSYYLVYEPANFQNWTVLGIVPT
-405 NGLRTDG
+405 DVVNSSMNKLQSTTMLVVSGIAIALAVMLLLLVIQQNRQKLRRKDNELLARDELFSKLSINVDDVFLMMDANDLRVEYVSPNIEKLVGISEQQVLDDIREIEHLIRTDESVHILDQLSTILPG
-412 LVRRDIY
+412 EQREWDREYIHQKTGEELWFRVVVFCTDIQGEKKY
-419 QSLNALE
+419 ILD
-426 LSDPFPICMGVRRGE
+426 LSDR
-441 TDLLILLNHGLNTLD
+441 TKD
-456 KNYVLSSTYQYQ
+456 KKINQ
-468 DNIYVYTPMD
+468 
-478 FLLENVLWVVTGIVL
+478 
-493 FALVIIL
+493 
-500 AAYRDAQKTR
+500 R
-510 RHLAQEKALTKN
+510 
-522 LEDALE
+522 LEDAFHTAE
-528 EAQCANQAKTIF
+528 NANRAKTTF
-540 LNNISHDIRTPMN
+540 LNNMSHDIRTPMN
-553 AIMGFTDIAM
+553 AIIGFTNIAM
-563 KYNPKPEVENCLQK
+563 KHEPEPEVRGCLEK
-577 IRESSEHLLT
+577 IRESSDHLLT

-718 SSARTYYKG
+718 SSARTHYKG

-776 SPGDSTDLTGVKIL
+776 SPGDSTDLAGVKSL

-843 PNMNGYEATKA
+843 PKMNGYEATKA

-864 RTIPIIAMTANAFAE
+864 RTIPIIALTANAFAE

-887 GMNLSLIHI
+887 GMNDHLSKPIVIDEVVKTIARNLNR

>member
-1 MAAGAQQTKVVR
+1 MKKRLTALLLSLVLVAGLIWAGFAYFGFVSQTIYEESTAHLTEIFHQANQTLYNLVSVN
-13 VGYVWST
+13 WSRMRMWVPYLEK
-20 NFAEGE
+20 AE
-26 SDEEYKSGYA
+26 SDEEVLA
-36 YEYLQKVAYY
+36 YVVQAREESNFTDFYFISRNGEYLTL
-46 TGWEYQY
+46 TGNRGYLDLRDQLPNLILEKQPIVVNSVVPDQPEIMVFAIPAKQGSYRGFDY
-53 VYGDWS
+53 EAIAITYNNS
-59 DIFQML
+59 DM
-65 VDGQVDLMIGV
+65 V
-76 SYTPERARIMDFPDY
+76 
-91 PMGQENYYIYV
+91 N
-102 WQNSALAN
+102 ALKI
-110 LSASELVGL
+110 S
-119 SIGCTGGS
+119 
-127 MQNLSLEAWNQEH
+127 
-140 GSSCTIQTF
+140 
-149 SGNIDMYKAF
+149 AF
-159 ASHTIDAVVDT
+159 AGQASTYAVLPDGRIAVD
-170 DNAIL
+170 N
-175 PTDGLVPLVKV
+175 
-186 GSSDYYLAVR
+186 SSEA
-196 KNAEDI
+196 
-202 LSELNT
+202 
-208 ALEQIDHSDPYY
+208 
-220 LQNLHSKFFS
+220 
-230 ETAIATTL
+230 
-238 TAPEKAWLADHPVI
+238 
-252 RVGYLNSYLP
+252 
-262 YCSKDG
+262 
-268 SGQPTGVML
+268 
-277 DIFSGIF
+277 
-284 AKLKVDAQ
+284 
-292 PQIQYTAFDNQQA
+292 
-305 MVDAVKAG
+305 
-313 DVDVIFPIGGD
+313 
-324 VWFSESLGLYQTA
+324 
-337 DIAQI
+337 
-342 LLDLVYKGDYAHLT
+342 
-356 IEKIG
+356 
-361 VNRNNL
+361 
-367 MQYMDSVHRYPDAQV
+367 MDSVHNLFVLLEESKSLTDDQITALQQD
-382 VFFDSTEDCLK
+382 FLSGN
-393 AIVSGSIDCTIT
+393 SGSLLFKINGVSNYLVYESANFQNWTVVGIVPADVVNSSMNELQATTIT
-405 NGLRTDG
+405 VVSAITIAMAVMLLLLVIIQNRQKLKQKDNALLARDELFSKLSVNVDDVFLMVDAKDLRVEYVSPNIEKLVGISEQQVFDDIHEIEHLLRTDESEHI
-412 LVRRDIY
+412 LD
-419 QSLNALE
+419 Q
-426 LSDPFPICMGVRRGE
+426 LSDILPGE
-441 TDLLILLNHGLNTLD
+441 QRLWDREYIHQITGEELWFRVAAFCTDIQGEAKYILDLSDRTKD
-456 KNYVLSSTYQYQ
+456 KKINQKLADAVHTA
-468 DNIYVYTPMD
+468 
-478 FLLENVLWVVTGIVL
+478 EN
-493 FALVIIL
+493 
-500 AAYRDAQKTR
+500 
-510 RHLAQEKALTKN
+510 
-522 LEDALE
+522 
-528 EAQCANQAKTIF
+528 ANRAKTIF
-540 LNNISHDIRTPMN
+540 LNNMSHDIRTPMN

-609 VDIVEVADTVLSIMY
+609 VDIVEVTDTVLSIMY

-718 SSARTYYKG
+718 SSARTHYKG

-741 MDGNISVESE
+741 MGGNISVESE

-776 SPGDSTDLTGVKIL
+776 SPGDSTDLAGVKIL

-827 SNQPGTFDII
+827 SNQPGTFDVI

-843 PNMNGYEATKA
+843 PKMNGYEATKA

-887 GMNLSLIHI
+887 GMNDHLSKPIVIDEVVKTIARNLNR

>member
-1 MAAGAQQTKVVR
+1 MKKRWIALLLVLVLAAGVIWAGSAYFDFVAQTIFDE
-13 VGYVWST
+13 ST
-20 NFAEGE
+20 
-26 SDEEYKSGYA
+26 
-36 YEYLQKVAYY
+36 
-46 TGWEYQY
+46 
-53 VYGDWS
+53 
-59 DIFQML
+59 
-65 VDGQVDLMIGV
+65 
-76 SYTPERARIMDFPDY
+76 
-91 PMGQENYYIYV
+91 
-102 WQNSALAN
+102 
-110 LSASELVGL
+110 
-119 SIGCTGGS
+119 
-127 MQNLSLEAWNQEH
+127 
-140 GSSCTIQTF
+140 
-149 SGNIDMYKAF
+149 
-159 ASHTIDAVVDT
+159 
-170 DNAIL
+170 
-175 PTDGLVPLVKV
+175 
-186 GSSDYYLAVR
+186 
-196 KNAEDI
+196 
-202 LSELNT
+202 
-208 ALEQIDHSDPYY
+208 
-220 LQNLHSKFFS
+220 
-230 ETAIATTL
+230 
-238 TAPEKAWLADHPVI
+238 
-252 RVGYLNSYLP
+252 
-262 YCSKDG
+262 
-268 SGQPTGVML
+268 
-277 DIFSGIF
+277 
-284 AKLKVDAQ
+284 
-292 PQIQYTAFDNQQA
+292 
-305 MVDAVKAG
+305 
-313 DVDVIFPIGGD
+313 
-324 VWFSESLGLYQTA
+324 
-337 DIAQI
+337 
-342 LLDLVYKGDYAHLT
+342 AHLT
-356 IEKIG
+356 EIFHQANQQLYNLVSVNWSRMRMWAPYIEKTQSEEEIVAY
-361 VNRNNL
+361 VNQAREESNFTDFYFISRDGKYITLSEDRGYLDLREQLPTLILDDQPIVVNSVVPDKPEIMVFAIPTERGSFRGFDYEAIAITYNNSDMVEAL
-367 MQYMDSVHRYPDAQV
+367 KISAFNGQASTYAVLPDGRIAVDNSSEAMDSVHNLFVLLEESKSLTDDQITALQQD
-382 VFFDSTEDCLK
+382 FLSGN
-393 AIVSGSIDCTIT
+393 SGSLLFKINGVSNYLVYESANFQNWTVVGIVPADVVNSSMNELQTTTIT
-405 NGLRTDG
+405 VVSAITIAMAVMLLLLVIIQNRQKLKQKDNALLARDELFSKLSVNVDDVFLMVDAKDLRVEYVSPNIEKLVGISEQQVFDDIHEIEHLLRTDESEHI
-412 LVRRDIY
+412 LD
-419 QSLNALE
+419 Q
-426 LSDPFPICMGVRRGE
+426 LSDILPGE
-441 TDLLILLNHGLNTLD
+441 QRLWDREYIHQITGEELWFRVAAFCTDIQGEAKYILDLSDRTKD
-456 KNYVLSSTYQYQ
+456 KKINQKLADAVHTA
-468 DNIYVYTPMD
+468 
-478 FLLENVLWVVTGIVL
+478 EN
-493 FALVIIL
+493 
-500 AAYRDAQKTR
+500 
-510 RHLAQEKALTKN
+510 
-522 LEDALE
+522 
-528 EAQCANQAKTIF
+528 ANRAKTIF
-540 LNNISHDIRTPMN
+540 LNNMSHDIRTPMN

-563 KYNPKPEVENCLQK
+563 KYHPKPEVENCLQK

-718 SSARTYYKG
+718 SSARTHYKG

-741 MDGNISVESE
+741 MGGNISVESE

-776 SPGDSTDLTGVKIL
+776 SPGDSTDLAGVKIL

-843 PNMNGYEATKA
+843 PKMNGYEATKA

-887 GMNLSLIHI
+887 GMNDHLSKPIVMEEVIKAIARNIRQ

>member
-1 MAAGAQQTKVVR
+1 MKKRWIALLLVLVLVAGVIWAGSAYFDFVAQTIFDESTAHLTEIFHQANQQLYNLVSVN
-13 VGYVWST
+13 WSRMRMWAPYIEKT
-20 NFAEGE
+20 Q
-26 SDEEYKSGYA
+26 SDEEI
-36 YEYLQKVAYY
+36 VAYVNQAREESNFTNFY
-46 TGWEYQY
+46 FI
-53 VYGDWS
+53 S
-59 DIFQML
+59 R
-65 VDGQVDLMIGV
+65 DGK
-76 SYTPERARIMDFPDY
+76 
-91 PMGQENYYIYV
+91 YI
-102 WQNSALAN
+102 
-110 LSASELVGL
+110 
-119 SIGCTGGS
+119 T
-127 MQNLSLEAWNQEH
+127 
-140 GSSCTIQTF
+140 
-149 SGNIDMYKAF
+149 
-159 ASHTIDAVVDT
+159 
-170 DNAIL
+170 
-175 PTDGLVPLVKV
+175 
-186 GSSDYYLAVR
+186 
-196 KNAEDI
+196 
-202 LSELNT
+202 LSEGRGYLD
-208 ALEQIDHSDPYY
+208 LREQLPILILDDQPIVVNSVVPDKPEIMVFAIPTERGSFRGFDY
-220 LQNLHSKFFS
+220 
-230 ETAIATTL
+230 EAIAIT
-238 TAPEKAWLADHPVI
+238 
-252 RVGYLNSYLP
+252 YNNSDMVEALKISAFNGQASTYAVLP
-262 YCSKDG
+262 DG
-268 SGQPTGVML
+268 R
-277 DIFSGIF
+277 I
-284 AKLKVDAQ
+284 AVD
-292 PQIQYTAFDNQQA
+292 NS
-305 MVDAVKAG
+305 
-313 DVDVIFPIGGD
+313 
-324 VWFSESLGLYQTA
+324 SEA
-337 DIAQI
+337 
-342 LLDLVYKGDYAHLT
+342 
-356 IEKIG
+356 
-361 VNRNNL
+361 
-367 MQYMDSVHRYPDAQV
+367 MDSVHNLFVLLEESKSLTDDQITALQQD
-382 VFFDSTEDCLK
+382 FLSGN
-393 AIVSGSIDCTIT
+393 SGSLLFKINGVSNYLVYESANFQNWTVVGIVPADVVNSSMNELQTTTIT
-405 NGLRTDG
+405 VVSAITIAMA
-412 LVRRDIY
+412 V
-419 QSLNALE
+419 
-426 LSDPFPICMGVRRGE
+426 M
-441 TDLLILLNHGLNTLD
+441 LLL
-456 KNYVLSSTYQYQ
+456 
-468 DNIYVYTPMD
+468 
-478 FLLENVLWVVTGIVL
+478 
-493 FALVIIL
+493 LVIIQNRQKLKQKDNALL
-500 AAYRDAQKTR
+500 ARDELFSKLSVNVDDVFLMVDAKDLRVEYVSPNIEKLVGISEQQVFDDIHEIEHLLQTDESEYILDQLSDILPGEQRLWDREYIHQITGEELWFRVAAFCTDIQGEAKYILDLSDRTKDKKINQK
-510 RHLAQEKALTKN
+510 LA
-522 LEDALE
+522 DAVHTAE
-528 EAQCANQAKTIF
+528 NANRAKTIF
-540 LNNISHDIRTPMN
+540 LNNMSHDIRTPMN
-553 AIMGFTDIAM
+553 AIIGFTNIAR

-634 HTHLAI
+634 HTHLAV

-718 SSARTYYKG
+718 SSARTHYKG

-741 MDGNISVESE
+741 MGGNISVESE

-837 FMDIMM
+837 LMDIMM
-843 PNMNGYEATKA
+843 PKMNGYEATKA

-887 GMNLSLIHI
+887 GMNDHLSKPIVMEEVIKAIARNIRQ